1 MAEGDTITR
10 PLGSDGVPMI
20 EGDPT
25 EPVGPEDAAGQG
37 VKRGDYS
44 GRGDGR
50 QHYEYG
56 RDAAGDL
63 QVRDQNNAM
72 NTEPGVPDEG
82 EKGGVDSYDAGT
94 DEDGAYDSVGESE
107 VQTVTV
113 TGSPTGGDYKLGVDG
128 EVTAAIAHNATAATV
143 KTRIVDASPDLT
155 AADIS
160 VSGSAGGPYTVTFAA
175 SLGNVPQLTLE
186 DNDLTGGSSPSV
198 AIATTNQGN

>member
-1 MAEGDTITR
+1 MAAGDTITK
-10 PLGSDGVPMI
+10 PAGSDGVPMI
-20 EGDPT
+20 EGDT
-25 EPVGPEDAAGQG
+25 DEPQGPEDAAGQG

-44 GRGDGR
+44 ARGDGK

-56 RDAAGDL
+56 RDSDGELQIRD
-63 QVRDQNNAM
+63 QVRAM
-72 NTEPGVPDEG
+72 NTEPGVPDSG

-94 DEDGAYDSVGESE
+94 DEDGAYDSVAESE

-128 EVTAAIAHNATAATV
+128 EVTAAIAHNATATTV
-143 KTRIVDASPDLT
+143 KTRLIDASDLSSGDLT
-155 AADIS
+155 
-160 VSGSAGGPYTVTFAA
+160 VSGSAGGPYTITFAA

-198 AIATTNQGN
+198 TIATTNQGN